1 METEMDFTKQ
11 IAAAVAAYLR
21 GKGIVFAFDKAN
33 NYIMTEFGLEYEE
46 YPMEVVIHLM
56 EDAFV
61 CYCVLPTDIPQEMY
75 NVVAEYL
82 HRINYGLI
90 NGNFE
95 LDYAEGAVQYKTF
108 GYCPNG
114 TVSEAL
120 LEAVIVAPFGI
131 INRYHPGLLALLR
144 HPRTNIALLVEKLES

>member
-1 METEMDFTKQ
+1 MDFTKQ
-11 IAAAVAAYLR
+11 IADAISDYLR
-21 GKGIVFAFDKAN
+21 KKEIVFAFDKAN
-33 NYIMTEFGLEYEE
+33 NYIMTEFGLEHEE

-61 CYCVLPTDIPQEMY
+61 CYCILPTDIPQELY
-75 NVVAEYL
+75 NAVGEYL

-95 LDYAEGAVQYKTF
+95 LDYTDGAVQYKTF
-108 GYCPNG
+108 GYCPDG
-114 TVSEAL
+114 TVSEEL
-120 LEAVIVAPFGI
+120 LAAVIVAPFAI

-144 HPRTNIALLVEKLES
+144 HPKTNIALLVEKLES